1 MGSLSDDNEPV
12 FELVEDVTKTH
23 DDDQDADNS
32 KVRVGREEYDE
43 PKE

>member
-12 FELVEDVTKTH
+12 FELVHDALNTEDDV
-23 DDDQDADNS
+23 QDEDNS
-32 KVRVGREEYDE
+32 KLRAGREEYDE

>member
-12 FELVEDVTKTH
+12 FELVEDATMTHNDVQDEENTKL
-23 DDDQDADNS
+23 
-32 KVRVGREEYDE
+32 RVGREEYDE